1 MPEKLVLDQKD
12 PKRYIK
18 KISPVFNSR
27 FTQYVYTKKF
37 MEQIETL
44 IKPGQC
50 PDLTQLEAKPKYLI
64 KVKNK
69 CPENAQEKYIDNFK
83 YIWNKEEA
91 NSQFDIS
98 LMKIKYK
105 LINALICTNCNVF
118 VST

>member
-1 MPEKLVLDQKD
+1 M
-12 PKRYIK
+12 YK
-18 KISPVFNSR
+18 KNIACIQFSLYTVR
-27 FTQYVYTKKF
+27 VYKKNYGA
-37 MEQIETL
+37 ETL

-83 YIWNKEEA
+83 YIRNKEEA

>member
-1 MPEKLVLDQKD
+1 M
-12 PKRYIK
+12 
-18 KISPVFNSR
+18 
-27 FTQYVYTKKF
+27 
-37 MEQIETL
+37 
-44 IKPGQC
+44 
-50 PDLTQLEAKPKYLI
+50 I

-83 YIWNKEEA
+83 YIRNKEEA